1 MQAGLRHDTPRN
13 AAPRDGQTTQRR
25 CIATGELRPRE
36 ELLRFVVGPEGRL
49 TPDIAGRL
57 PGRGIWLSPDRD
69 SFKRACARK
78 LFERAARRALTIDN
92 GLDDRIE
99 TLLVSRCVELIGLA
113 RRAGQAVAGFEK
125 VRASLRQGRDVL
137 LLAARD
143 GAEDGRAK
151 LRALV
156 PELPVLDNLEADELG
171 RAFGRERT
179 VHAAVSNGALASRL
193 RIEMRKLAGFRAD
206 KAVYEEENE

>member
-1 MQAGLRHDTPRN
+1 MQAGLRHDTPRD

-36 ELLRFVVGPEGRL
+36 EMLRFVVDPEGRL
-49 TPDIAGRL
+49 TPDVAGRL

-69 SFKRACARK
+69 SFKRACTRK
-78 LFERAARRALTIDN
+78 LFERAARRVLSIDD

-99 TLLVSRCVELIGLA
+99 TLLASRCVDLIGLA
-113 RRAGQAVAGFEK
+113 RRAGQAFAGFEK
-125 VRASLRQGRDVL
+125 VRAALLQGRGVL

-151 LRALV
+151 LRAAA
-156 PELPVLDNLEADELG
+156 PELPVLDSLEAEELG

-179 VHAAVSNGALASRL
+179 VHAAVSRGALATRL
-193 RIEMRKLAGFRAD
+193 QVEMRKLTGFRAE
-206 KAVYEEENE
+206 KAVNEEEYE